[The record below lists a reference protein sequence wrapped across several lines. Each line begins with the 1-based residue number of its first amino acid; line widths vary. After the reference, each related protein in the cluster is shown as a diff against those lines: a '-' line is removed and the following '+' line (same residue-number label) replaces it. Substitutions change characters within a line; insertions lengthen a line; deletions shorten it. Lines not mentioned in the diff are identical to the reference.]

1 MIQLIQLRRDKG
13 SVVGPSLFK
22 HFSSPR
28 VDANLC
34 PDSLQSFGSLPLPL
48 LLSFLAIVISPDQ
61 ADASKKLYSTVQGDS
76 DVGHRNLASQLPPT
90 HFPMSSIQPK
100 LFQPISVGNVELQH
114 RVVMAPLTRFRADAR
129 HVPTDLAVKY
139 YAQRASVPGT
149 LIISEATFIAAKAGG
164 YDQVPGIWSEE
175 QISAW
180 KKVRTKLL
188 RTVFLQTSILLAAR

>member
-1 MIQLIQLRRDKG
+1 MFDVHGHVKARQAYKE
-13 SVVGPSLFK
+13 
-22 HFSSPR
+22 R
-28 VDANLC
+28 VKEPHGRPC
-34 PDSLQSFGSLPLPL
+34 RT
-48 LLSFLAIVISPDQ
+48 ISDRIFR
-61 ADASKKLYSTVQGDS
+61 AT
-76 DVGHRNLASQLPPT
+76 PT
-90 HFPMSSIQPK
+90 H
-100 LFQPISVGNVELQH
+100 E
-114 RVVMAPLTRFRADAR
+114 VMAPLTRFRADAR

>member
-1 MIQLIQLRRDKG
+1 
-13 SVVGPSLFK
+13 
-22 HFSSPR
+22 
-28 VDANLC
+28 
-34 PDSLQSFGSLPLPL
+34 
-48 LLSFLAIVISPDQ
+48 
-61 ADASKKLYSTVQGDS
+61 
-76 DVGHRNLASQLPPT
+76 
-90 HFPMSSIQPK
+90 MSSIQLK